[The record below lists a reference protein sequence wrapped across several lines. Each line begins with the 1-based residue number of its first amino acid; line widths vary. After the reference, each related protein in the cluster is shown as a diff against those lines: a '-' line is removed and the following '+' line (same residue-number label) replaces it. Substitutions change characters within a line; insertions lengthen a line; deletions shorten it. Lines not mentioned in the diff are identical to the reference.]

1 MFNMKK
7 LGLAAA
13 AATFAVVGAAR
24 ADEVTVVTTD
34 DTAVYG
40 LLAAKE
46 APISKVGAMLSV
58 GGGVTNFTE
67 NGPQALTNPGAAWDI
82 RATLGSRS
90 LIGVEAAYT
99 GSLQDLEASGLDN
112 SAMLSSHGVEGDLRI
127 NAPVTIGDGL
137 ISPYGFGGLGY
148 KRYGLAF
155 DNGNTSSSQIA
166 PHDDVMLIPFG
177 VGLAAGIAGVTVDT
191 RATYRQTFFT
201 ELVGDSQSSFDSTS
215 LNSWEVG
222 AGLGFEF

>member
-1 MFNMKK
+1 MLNLHK

-13 AATFAVVGAAR
+13 AASFAFVGTAN
-24 ADEVTVVTTD
+24 ADDVTIVQTD

-40 LLAAKE
+40 LIAPKE
-46 APISKVGAMLSV
+46 APVSKVGAMLSV

-67 NGPQALTNPGAAWDI
+67 DGPQAVTNPGAAWNV

-90 LIGVEAAYT
+90 LIGLEAAYT
-99 GSLQDLEASGLDN
+99 GSLQDLEALGLDN
-112 SAMLSSHGVEGDLRI
+112 SAMLASNGVEGDLRI

-148 KRYGLAF
+148 KRYSLAF
-155 DNGNTSSSQIA
+155 ENDSTSSQISD
-166 PHDDVMLIPFG
+166 HDDVMVVPFG
-177 VGLAAGIAGVTVDT
+177 VGLAAGIAGVTLDT

-201 ELVGDSQSSFDSTS
+201 ELVGDSQSSFDSTA
-215 LNSWEVG
+215 LNAWEVG